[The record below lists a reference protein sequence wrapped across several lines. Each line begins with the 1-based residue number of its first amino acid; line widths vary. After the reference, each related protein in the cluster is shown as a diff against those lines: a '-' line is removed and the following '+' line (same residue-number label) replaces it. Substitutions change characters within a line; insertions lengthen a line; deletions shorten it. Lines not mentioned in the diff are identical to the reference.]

1 MKTHGVSPGSPV
13 VFSSQLLA
21 ITAPCFRVQIA
32 CWVDEFFIFRPH
44 AEVWAHIA
52 LIVLPWVEDWRILEI
67 TIYHNEQQ
75 WRHITSMAKPHLTD
89 LSHFLV
95 LRKSRS
101 LMPFLSA
108 KTALWIKSIFAYYGM
123 QLAVWHF
130 PTDSDL
136 HFGCIQK
143 WGISSIFH
151 INIPCDTMSSWLI
164 PQPSARICLELGQA
178 LTVCCTRNMREG
190 TSELNGMDM
199 KMSQNPAKLKDSYG
213 SPPGSLGLL
222 QWRGKA

>member
-44 AEVWAHIA
+44 AKVWAHIA

-67 TIYHNEQQ
+67 TIYYNEQQ
-75 WRHITSMAKPHLTD
+75 WRHMHCIQNYQRITTWTCPWP
-89 LSHFLV
+89 SHISLI
-95 LRKSRS
+95 SRIS
-101 LMPFLSA
+101 LYSA
-108 KTALWIKSIFAYYGM
+108 KAALSCRSSAKHALWIESIFAYYGM

-151 INIPCDTMSSWLI
+151 ISHVIRCH
-164 PQPSARICLELGQA
+164 LG
-178 LTVCCTRNMREG
+178 
-190 TSELNGMDM
+190 
-199 KMSQNPAKLKDSYG
+199 
-213 SPPGSLGLL
+213 
-222 QWRGKA
+222 